1 MQLALYTHFPL
12 LSCLNKTNPFF
23 LSVYHLLAGFY
34 LLEAGGWEES
44 LGVQPLR
51 VALEKKSAA
60 SRARAHMDSPVKIA
74 LLYLPSE
81 KDSKGALAS
90 FKTPTGTATPSAPK
104 KELAWNN
111 RKAAIFFLSWLK
123 RLLLQWGMKEDS
135 DNAKE

>member
-12 LSCLNKTNPFF
+12 LSSLNKTNPFF
-23 LSVYHLLAGFY
+23 LSVYHLLAGFD

-44 LGVQPLR
+44 LGVQPIR
-51 VALEKKSAA
+51 VALEKE
-60 SRARAHMDSPVKIA
+60 RDLLLQGPVFAHMDSPVKIA

-123 RLLLQWGMKEDS
+123 RLLLQWY
-135 DNAKE
+135 